1 MELELLESEL
11 KLKKG
16 NEKPSYHLWGI
27 PKYELSK
34 TFHNTWA
41 YIKPCTPDR
50 RALIS
55 VDTRKY
61 NELEVRQ
68 SGGRLAVRFRLKDG
82 IVE

>member
-34 TFHNTWA
+34 TFYTM
-41 YIKPCTPDR
+41 
-50 RALIS
+50 
-55 VDTRKY
+55 
-61 NELEVRQ
+61 
-68 SGGRLAVRFRLKDG
+68 F
-82 IVE
+82 